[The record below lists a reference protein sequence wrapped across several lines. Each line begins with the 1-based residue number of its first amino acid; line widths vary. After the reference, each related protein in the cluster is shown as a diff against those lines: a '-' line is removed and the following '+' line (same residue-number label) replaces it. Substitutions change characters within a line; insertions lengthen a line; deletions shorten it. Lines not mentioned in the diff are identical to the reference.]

1 MNSLLTWFLLV
12 FICSIFFKWKL
23 YSKKSVLPMIALYVI
38 FCILLIVSNY
48 QLDEKIDKYSL
59 IIGICMVVRSYMQK
73 KESTLV
79 GL

>member
-1 MNSLLTWFLLV
+1 MGKKNSRMTWIITMIICNLV
-12 FICSIFFKWKL
+12 CMVGFQ
-23 YSKKSVLPMIALYVI
+23 VLKIALYVI
-38 FCILLIVSNY
+38 LCILLIVCNY